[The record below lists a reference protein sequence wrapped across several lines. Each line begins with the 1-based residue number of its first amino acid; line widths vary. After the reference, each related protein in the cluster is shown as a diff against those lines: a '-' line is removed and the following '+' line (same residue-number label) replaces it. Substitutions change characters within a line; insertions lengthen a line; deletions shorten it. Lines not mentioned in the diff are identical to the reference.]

1 MGDANVQEWQ
11 GTWQFMSGVLVYF
24 KTVPHMVEDDLESFF
39 WVLVWVAVMYS
50 PSTLTEGAQALLMG
64 QTFNPEAV
72 ERSGGHVKAMFLQAP
87 MALRTMRFQDERGNN
102 CRGALKELC
111 LRLAGVLAGRYSG
124 GESGS
129 GSDSWEAFTA
139 GPKATHGEL
148 RALFERGPSEKD
160 WPEKDGWRKQGVAR
174 KEEGSSEEWG
184 RWATKM
190 EFKGGREGGRAAKR
204 QRTERKGRERGGV
217 GEWDGGSGSGS
228 GASSEGGELGRDW
241 EEGDVGTDWDEMGS
255 QGDVGEALSAS
266 ASDGESLG

>member
-1 MGDANVQEWQ
+1 
-11 GTWQFMSGVLVYF
+11 MSGVLVYF
-24 KTVPHMVEDDLESFF
+24 KMAPHTVEDDLESFF

-72 ERSGGHVKAMFLQAP
+72 ERSGGHAKAMFLQAP

-204 QRTERKGRERGGV
+204 QQTERKGGG
-217 GEWDGGSGSGS
+217 EGGSGRVGW
-228 GASSEGGELGRDW
+228 GVWVWVWGEFGGGGTGKRLGR
-241 EEGDVGTDWDEMGS
+241 GGRWDR
-255 QGDVGEALSAS
+255 
-266 ASDGESLG
+266 LG